1 MKQISLLFIE
11 TSVFFFSSVN
21 IFTSNYNNNNTT
33 EINRIDFE
41 SINNN
46 NNNNNKPNQ
55 NFIYDKRKTASDKF
69 QNRLNYFNMPKG
81 IEERS
86 SSSNN
91 NYITNQNMFPQ
102 FPIHKKIKEYNDNN
116 YNNNYYQP
124 QMPNNYN
131 YAALPTENQFPNKM
145 YNNNDVNH
153 DTMNNTGE
161 TKYEYNTNKDENQ
174 EYYNNFTT
182 KEPPTNRRQRR
193 HSKLK
198 EETINEIQL
207 HNPKSK
213 EETSDTKENNLI
225 KYNVDDPKKQISGIR
240 SSAYVTGYNNGRNN
254 RKSCC
259 GIKMKIEK
267 NTVDMEKAKNNINN
281 EIEKTIIEK
290 FKNITFNIELKNEE
304 VDDIRNLVFGDINK
318 IISYNKKKGKKLKE
332 GKKEKIKKKKNN
344 KKSKE
349 EKEKEDKDKIIAA
362 KMSITESCIE
372 KIKNNYENYFNYKKE
387 VNSVICLFRK
397 FKESLDVELA
407 DLQINDNKDKE
418 ILNNDN
424 NIVTKIF
431 EKHFDKEIENI
442 ITNND
447 SIRKEYEKYIK
458 NSKFDELLGK
468 LSDDKDE
475 DRKDRYEKLL
485 KAFSYIKNKTLIDS
499 KEKKNN
505 IEYFADNI
513 KERLM
518 ENIIKKVIKKVSEE
532 GKKEEN
538 KGIIVIEN
546 QDGGNIEQNKL
557 KTKKN

>member
-1 MKQISLLFIE
+1 
-11 TSVFFFSSVN
+11 
-21 IFTSNYNNNNTT
+21 
-33 EINRIDFE
+33 
-41 SINNN
+41 
-46 NNNNNKPNQ
+46 
-55 NFIYDKRKTASDKF
+55 
-69 QNRLNYFNMPKG
+69 
-81 IEERS
+81 
-86 SSSNN
+86 
-91 NYITNQNMFPQ
+91 
-102 FPIHKKIKEYNDNN
+102 
-116 YNNNYYQP
+116 
-124 QMPNNYN
+124 
-131 YAALPTENQFPNKM
+131 
-145 YNNNDVNH
+145 
-153 DTMNNTGE
+153 
-161 TKYEYNTNKDENQ
+161 
-174 EYYNNFTT
+174 
-182 KEPPTNRRQRR
+182 
-193 HSKLK
+193 
-198 EETINEIQL
+198 
-207 HNPKSK
+207 
-213 EETSDTKENNLI
+213 
-225 KYNVDDPKKQISGIR
+225 
-240 SSAYVTGYNNGRNN
+240 
-254 RKSCC
+254 
-259 GIKMKIEK
+259 
-267 NTVDMEKAKNNINN
+267 
-281 EIEKTIIEK
+281 
-290 FKNITFNIELKNEE
+290 
-304 VDDIRNLVFGDINK
+304 
-318 IISYNKKKGKKLKE
+318 
-332 GKKEKIKKKKNN
+332 
-344 KKSKE
+344 
-349 EKEKEDKDKIIAA
+349 
-362 KMSITESCIE
+362 MSITESCIE